1 MINVLRS
8 ELFKLRTVRLN
19 IWLPFGAVIGLV
31 VITGLVGLLTGDPE
45 GFDGEDLMAVIG
57 GFSVLVSM
65 MIGVGTSL
73 GVTSEFTHNT
83 IRPTLAATPNRTMVF
98 VAKAI
103 VSVVFGVVVATVAVT
118 LSYVVGSVLLN
129 GRDADV
135 ALSGDDGS
143 LATFFGVIV
152 LGSLLALF
160 GYGLGLLLRN
170 GPAAV
175 SIIILWPLLIENIVA
190 GVLTLAGVDDP
201 QRVLPYSSAFALVIP
216 DADNAPGGRIYG
228 AVFFGLVT
236 VALVVAGIIVNSR
249 RDA

>member
-236 VALVVAGIIVNSR
+236 VALVVAGIVVNSR

>member
-1 MINVLRS
+1 VINVLRS

-190 GVLTLAGVDDP
+190 GVLTVAGVDDP

-216 DADNAPGGRIYG
+216 DADNAPGGRIFG

-236 VALVVAGIIVNSR
+236 VALVVAGIVVNSR